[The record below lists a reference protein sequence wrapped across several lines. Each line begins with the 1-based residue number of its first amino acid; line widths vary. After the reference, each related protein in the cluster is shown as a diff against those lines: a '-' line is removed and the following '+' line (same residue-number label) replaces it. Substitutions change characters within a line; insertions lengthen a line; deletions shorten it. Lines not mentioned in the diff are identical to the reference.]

1 MAGAAPPVL
10 PPAAEIL
17 NALPAPTLL
26 LDGAGNVLLANASAE
41 AFLNQSQPN
50 LVERGWRALFVPDSA
65 VVALVDE
72 ARRTG
77 QGVQA
82 YDVPVA
88 FATGRE
94 VACDL
99 LVGQAQLPE
108 RWLTVSFQPRAVTAL
123 VERQMGQS
131 AAARTVVSAAA
142 MLAHEIKNPLSG
154 IRGAAQLLQDTDDDG
169 TRELADLIVAEVDRV
184 RALIDRMEGFT
195 DERPRRFAP
204 ENIHAILSHVRR
216 VAETGFGRDHLFA
229 ETYDPSLP
237 LVLGDRDAL
246 IQAMLNLVK
255 NAAEASPP
263 GSTITLK
270 TAYRTGIRVR
280 PAGASA
286 RVSLPLE
293 IAVIDEGDG
302 PPAHVAEHLFEPF
315 VTSKRGGTG
324 LGLALV
330 AKVVGDHG
338 GVVEFDRRD
347 GRTSFRVRLPVVSAR
362 ADARLPAAAEA

>member
-1 MAGAAPPVL
+1 MAGTL
-10 PPAAEIL
+10 PAVELL
-17 NALPAPTLL
+17 NALPAPTLV
-26 LDGAGNVLLANASAE
+26 LDGAGEVLLANASAE

-50 LVERGWRALFVPDSA
+50 LVERGWRPLFAAGSP
-65 VVALVDE
+65 VVTLIDE

-94 VACDL
+94 IACDL
-99 LVGQAQLPE
+99 LVGQAQLPDG
-108 RWLTVSFQPRAVTAL
+108 WLTVSFQPRAVTAL
-123 VERQMGQS
+123 VDRQLGQS
-131 AAARTVVSAAA
+131 AAARSAVGAAA

-154 IRGAAQLLQDTDDDG
+154 IRGAAQLLQDTDDRVA
-169 TRELADLIVAEVDRV
+169 RELADLIVAEADRV

-216 VAETGFGRDHLFA
+216 LAETGFGRDHRFA

-237 LVLGDRDAL
+237 PVLGDRDGL

-255 NAAEASPP
+255 NAVEASPP
-263 GSTITLK
+263 GATITLR

-280 PAGASA
+280 PPGASA

-293 IAVIDEGDG
+293 IAVIDEGEG
-302 PPAHVAEHLFEPF
+302 PPPHVAAHLFEPF
-315 VTSKRGGTG
+315 VTGKRGGTG

-347 GRTSFRVRLPVVSAR
+347 GRTCFRVRLPVVST
-362 ADARLPAAAEA
+362 PAPVAEPVGA